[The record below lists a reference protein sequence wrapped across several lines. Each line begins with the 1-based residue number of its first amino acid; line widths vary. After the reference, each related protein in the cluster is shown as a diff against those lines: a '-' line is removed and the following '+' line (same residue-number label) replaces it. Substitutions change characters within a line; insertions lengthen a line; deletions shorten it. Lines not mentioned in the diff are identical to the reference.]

1 MLRYLLK
8 RAGLRLVGCVFA
20 VLLLIAIL
28 AIPADPS
35 LLILGT

>member
-1 MLRYLLK
+1 MLRYILH
-8 RAGLRLVGCVFA
+8 RAGVRVLGCVFA

-35 LLILGT
+35 LLILGG